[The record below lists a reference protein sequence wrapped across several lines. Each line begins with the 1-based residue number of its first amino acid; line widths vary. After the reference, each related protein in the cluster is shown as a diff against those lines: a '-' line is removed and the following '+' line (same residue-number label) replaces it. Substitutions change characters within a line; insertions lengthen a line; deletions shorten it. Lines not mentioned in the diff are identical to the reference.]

1 MKMQPN
7 IILVIISN
15 SSKIKVKNKILI
27 NQSINGFK
35 KKTITVDGDKSL
47 SIRFILL
54 SSLSTG
60 KCIATNLLKSEDVIS
75 AINNIKKLG
84 IQVRLKD
91 KSCEVIGK
99 GLNGY
104 KFSNNLILNA
114 GNSGTTARL
123 ICSVL
128 INSTKWIKITGDK
141 SLKKRDMQRIIEPLK
156 LFGVKFKNNNKRLP
170 ISLMGTKFLKPI
182 KFTEK
187 LGSAQCKSAVMIAAL
202 KTKGKTKLKCLP
214 SRNHTELMFKN
225 VLKIPINIS
234 KKKNYETIEID
245 GLKKFKPFNYNIP
258 GDISSASF
266 FIVLTLLTKK
276 SSLKIKNVNI
286 NPTRIGII
294 NVLNMMGSKIKF
306 FNKRYYKGEKI
317 SDIYVKAN
325 KNLKGINLNP
335 KFNSTAID
343 EFLLIFL
350 IASICKGVSTFKNL
364 GELNKKESKR
374 LDWGIKILRMMNIKV
389 KKINNNGLKIWGQ
402 PNLKLKKNFVIKGY
416 LKDHRIFMMSTIAAL
431 SLGGNWIIHNSDS
444 FKTSFPRFLK
454 ILKLLGAKIK

>member
-1 MKMQPN
+1 MKS
-7 IILVIISN
+7 IIS
-15 SSKIKVKNKILI
+15 ID
-27 NQSINGFK
+27 QSINGFK
-35 KKTITVDGDKSL
+35 KNIINVDGDKSL
-47 SIRFILL
+47 SIRFIIL

-84 IQVRLKD
+84 IKVKLKD
-91 KSCEVIGK
+91 KSCEVTGK
-99 GLNGY
+99 GLDGY

-128 INSTKWIKITGDK
+128 VNSTKWIKITGDQ
-141 SLKKRDMQRIIEPLK
+141 SLKKRDMHRIIKPLR
-156 LFGVKFKNNNKRLP
+156 LFGVKFKNNNKTLP
-170 ISLMGTKFLKPI
+170 ISLIGTKFLKPI

-202 KTKGKTKLKCLP
+202 KTKGKTKLRCLP

-225 VLKIPINIS
+225 VLKIPINIT
-234 KKKNYETIEID
+234 KRKNYESIEID

-276 SSLKIKNVNI
+276 SSLKIKNINI

-306 FNKRYYKGEKI
+306 LNKRYYKGEKI

-335 KFNSTAID
+335 KLNSSAID

-364 GELNKKESKR
+364 RELNKKESKR
-374 LDWGIKILRMMNIKV
+374 LDWGIKILKMMNIKI

-402 PNLKLKKNFVIKGY
+402 PNLRLKKNFIIKDY

-431 SLGGNWIIHNSDS
+431 SLGGNWKIHNPDS

-454 ILKLLGAKIK
+454 ILKSLGAKIK